1 MSLKLEFNFEK
12 HLVRLFLSFF
22 LSFFFFE
29 GRVEIGTGSVGFMCG
44 EKTREPGE
52 KTLEARTRRNLN
64 RDTTSGDRT
73 RATAIGGERPHN

>member
-1 MSLKLEFNFEK
+1 MSLKLEFNFVK

-22 LSFFFFE
+22 PFFFFE

>member
-1 MSLKLEFNFEK
+1 MFLKLEFNFEK

-22 LSFFFFE
+22 LFFFE

-44 EKTREPGE
+44 EKTREPEE
-52 KTLEARTRRNLN
+52 KTSEVRTRRNLN

-73 RATAIGGERPHN
+73 RATAIGGERPHS

>member
-1 MSLKLEFNFEK
+1 MFLKLEFNFEK

-22 LSFFFFE
+22 LFFFFE

-52 KTLEARTRRNLN
+52 KTSEVRTRRNLN

-73 RATAIGGERPHN
+73 RATAIGGERPHS

>member
-22 LSFFFFE
+22 LFFFFE

-52 KTLEARTRRNLN
+52 KNLRGKDKKKLE
-64 RDTTSGDRT
+64 
-73 RATAIGGERPHN
+73 P

>member
-22 LSFFFFE
+22 LFFFFE

>member
-1 MSLKLEFNFEK
+1 MFLKLEFNFEK

-22 LSFFFFE
+22 LFFFE
-29 GRVEIGTGSVGFMCG
+29 GRVEIGTGSDGFMCG

-52 KTLEARTRRNLN
+52 KTSEVRTRRNLN

-73 RATAIGGERPHN
+73 RATAIGGERPHS

>member
-1 MSLKLEFNFEK
+1 
-12 HLVRLFLSFF
+12 
-22 LSFFFFE
+22 
-29 GRVEIGTGSVGFMCG
+29 MCG

-73 RATAIGGERPHN
+73 RATAIEGERPHN

>member
-1 MSLKLEFNFEK
+1 MFLKLEFNFEK

-22 LSFFFFE
+22 LFFFFE

-52 KTLEARTRRNLN
+52 KTSEARTRRNLN

-73 RATAIGGERPHN
+73 RATAIGCERPNN